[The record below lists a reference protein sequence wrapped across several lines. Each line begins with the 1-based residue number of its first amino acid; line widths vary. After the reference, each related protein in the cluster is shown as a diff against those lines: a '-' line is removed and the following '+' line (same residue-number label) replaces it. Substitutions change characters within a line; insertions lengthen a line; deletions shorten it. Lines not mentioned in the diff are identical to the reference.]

1 MKFVYKAY
9 DKTGQNVSDII
20 EAPELTDAFEQ
31 LRRKGLFVTEVKPAD
46 EHAVIKTRRRRRVG
60 GGRRLKNLAMFS
72 RQLQVLVSTGTP
84 IVQALMALERQAQ
97 EPNWHAV
104 VAGLRAKVEEG
115 APLSQAMGQFPEY
128 FDNVS
133 RSLIAAGESS
143 G

>member
-1 MKFVYKAY
+1 MKFIYKAY
-9 DKTGQNVSDII
+9 DKTGQNVADVID
-20 EAPELTDAFEQ
+20 APELTDAFEQ

-46 EHAVIKTRRRRRVG
+46 DSVAAKTKRRRRVG

-104 VAGLRAKVEEG
+104 VTGLRTKVEG
-115 APLSQAMGQFPEY
+115 
-128 FDNVS
+128 D
-133 RSLIAAGESS
+133 AANPRHVVTVRGL
-143 G
+143 GYKLQG